1 MFIVPLQHLTVFVL
15 IIDHQYDDDD
25 DRGLSKHDK
34 EKSGP
39 STTEEID

>member
-1 MFIVPLQHLTVFVL
+1 MFIVPLQHVTVFVL
-15 IIDHQYDDDD
+15 IIDHQYDDD